1 MQCGKE
7 EMEVDFIQLYQD
19 KRDEGYNELEALG
32 IVANTI
38 AIRGTKADLIE
49 VCDYHIDEFL
59 EKF

>member
-1 MQCGKE
+1 M
-7 EMEVDFIQLYQD
+7 DFIQLYQD

-38 AIRGTKADLIE
+38 AVRGTKADLIE